1 MPNLLAISFEG
12 ELAPSFDLR
21 CLRGAGALPD
31 GWGLGYYPGGE
42 PHAPVLKEPAPSRT
56 SIRGELVKAWQHL
69 ESSIFVVHVRRAR
82 WGPLSDANTQPFVRS
97 YAGRDWMIAHGGSL
111 KERLELAAGAPFQ
124 PVGSTDTERVFCEL
138 LARIHA
144 ASAESL
150 GDLDPE
156 TLRGW
161 FVELNDRGSMSCVLS
176 DGRDV
181 CAYADRREES
191 GLYLWELVPPYG
203 SVVFGDADLS
213 VDLTSRGIKSRK
225 GLIVSSEPLIG
236 ESDVAPAWRKLAPS
250 SLLLMRQ
257 GAIRHE
263 EAARPAAKS
272 AKTGSAPSAT
282 RIRVPRAEPAP
293 ARIYEVRHETT
304 YRYTIPVVRS
314 THLLRLFPVQDRLQ
328 TVFACDVRVSVD
340 GKITDY
346 DDVFGNRVRRV
357 KLETPF
363 TELQIDALSR
373 VEVRDSAPLS
383 PLRVRSQIPLVWMP
397 WQRHMLQPYLLP
409 QELPE
414 SQLEEL
420 TEYAMTFVERNDSDL
435 LDTLLDLNAT
445 MFKEYRYSQGE
456 TTVHTTPFEVYAE
469 RRGVCQDFTN
479 LFICLARLLGIPA
492 RYVCGYLHT
501 GKNTESRAAS
511 DASHAWVEVYLP
523 QVGWK
528 GLDPTNGVLVQTDHV
543 RVAVGRNYIDATPT
557 SGTLFVGGGHETLT
571 VTVQVECVPGLD

>member
-21 CLRGAGALPD
+21 CLRAAGPLPD

-42 PHAPVLKEPAPSRT
+42 PHAPVLKEPAPTRS
-56 SIRGELVKAWQHL
+56 SIRGELVRAWQHL
-69 ESSIFVVHVRRAR
+69 ESSIFVVHIRRAR
-82 WGPLSDANTQPFVRS
+82 WGQLTDANTQPFVRS

-111 KERLELAAGAPFQ
+111 RERLELPADAPFL

-138 LARIHA
+138 LARIHGA
-144 ASAESL
+144 GAQSL
-150 GDLDPE
+150 GDIPPE
-156 TLRGW
+156 VLRGW
-161 FVELNDRGSMSCVLS
+161 FIELNERGSMSSVLT

-181 CAYADRREES
+181 CVYADRREEG
-191 GLYLWELVPPYG
+191 GLYLWQLTPPYG

-225 GLIVSSEPLIG
+225 GVIVATEPLQA
-236 ESDVAPAWRKLAPS
+236 ESDLAPAWRKLAPRS
-250 SLLLMRQ
+250 MVLIRQ
-257 GAIRHE
+257 GAIRAE
-263 EAARPAAKS
+263 LTADPVRTASAAAS
-272 AKTGSAPSAT
+272 AS
-282 RIRVPRAEPAP
+282 RVRVARAEPAP
-293 ARIYEVRHETT
+293 ARIYEVSHKTT
-304 YRYTIPVVRS
+304 YRYSIPVERS
-314 THLLRLFPVQDRLQ
+314 THVIRLFPVQDRLQ
-328 TVFACDVRVSVD
+328 SVFACDVRVSVD
-340 GKITDY
+340 GKTTDY

-357 KLETPF
+357 RLETPF
-363 TELQIDALSR
+363 TELEIDALSR
-373 VEVRDSAPLS
+373 VEVKDAAPLS
-383 PLRVRSQIPLVWMP
+383 PLHVRSQIPLVWMP

-409 QELPE
+409 PELPE

-420 TEYAMTFVERNDSDL
+420 TEYAMTFVERNDSDV

-456 TTVHTTPFEVYAE
+456 TTVHTTPFEIYAE

-501 GKNTESRAAS
+501 GANAESRAAS

-543 RVAVGRNYIDATPT
+543 RVAVGRSYIDATPT
-557 SGTLFVGGGHETLT
+557 SGTLFVGGGAETLA
-571 VTVQVECVPGLD
+571 VTVRVNRVA